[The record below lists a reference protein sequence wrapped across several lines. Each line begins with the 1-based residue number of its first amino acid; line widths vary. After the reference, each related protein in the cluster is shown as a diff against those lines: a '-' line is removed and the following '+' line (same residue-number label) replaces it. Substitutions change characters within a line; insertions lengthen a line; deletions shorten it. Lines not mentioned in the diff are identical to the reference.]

1 MRRSRGNA
9 VRHVARASVPAGGK
23 TADPGNAAAEV
34 GPVTFLAAS
43 EAALLPRLRFGVSAM
58 QGGISPAR
66 RMSGRSVGMASLP
79 VELRIEA
86 THPGYSP
93 QEIAAVTLKAQV
105 PVAHKSRPVIDDPIS
120 GVLAGCIDGRPTGMV
135 ALPVTIRAETADL
148 GYSPQKIAAVAF

>member
-23 TADPGNAAAEV
+23 TADPGKAAAEV

-66 RMSGRSVGMASLP
+66 RMPGRAVGVAVLSV
-79 VELRIEA
+79 ETRIETA
-86 THPGYSP
+86 HLGYP
-93 QEIAAVTLKAQV
+93 PPEVAAVTPEAYV
-105 PVAHKSRPVIDDPIS
+105 AVAHKSRSVIENPIV
-120 GVLAGCIDGRPTGMV
+120 GVL
-135 ALPVTIRAETADL
+135 
-148 GYSPQKIAAVAF
+148 S